1 MKIIK
6 ANSKDIKELL
16 NIENEAFG
24 GSGFELS
31 RASFYY
37 HIRKNFLYVAKDEN
51 LQILGYILVFSY
63 LKIPRIYSI
72 ATSKKARNS
81 GVATMLLKFVFNKFN
96 FLRLE
101 VRKDNANAINLYNK
115 FGFKVEKILSS
126 YYPDGCDALF
136 MVKK

>member
-31 RASFYY
+31 KASFYY
-37 HIRKNFLYVAKDEN
+37 HIRRNFLYVAKDEN

-72 ATSKKARNS
+72 ATSKKVRNI
-81 GVATMLLKFVFNKFN
+81 GVATMLLKFVFDKFN

-101 VRKDNANAINLYNK
+101 VRKDNTNAINLYNK
-115 FGFKVEKILSS
+115 FGFKVEKILPS
-126 YYPDGCDALF
+126 YYPDGCDALL